1 MIQTF
6 LVVLIFSIWS
16 NDYNKIQGKWVQSND
31 ENIAKSILNLY
42 IDKNKLYAQ
51 VSEILDINNKKAIC
65 KECTGKNKDKPIE
78 KMVIVEG
85 LTFQD
90 NYWQG
95 GKILDPNNGR
105 YYKCYIEIIDENTI
119 SVRGY
124 IGISFFGRSQ
134 TWKRLTKN

>member
-1 MIQTF
+1 MIKTF

-65 KECTGKNKDKPIE
+65 KECTGKNKDKPID

-105 YYKCYIEIIDENTI
+105 YYKCYIKMIDENTI
-119 SVRGY
+119 SVREY